1 MGIEAVI
8 FDLGGVLVRTEFP
21 EVRHELARK
30 LGLEPRALERT
41 VWGGEDWELAQVGT
55 ITYEEYWQ
63 RVAAAL
69 GLSTPKE
76 LSEFRRQYF
85 SGDRV
90 DRELVHLIERL
101 RKQYKIG
108 LLSNAPDKL
117 EIWLE
122 NDWGIRGLFDAI
134 VYSAQVGVAKPDPAM
149 FHLILDRLGLS
160 PSEALFIDDFPRN
173 VEAALALGMKAIR
186 FTGTDALL
194 DELPRY
200 LSWSAGDESA

>member
-69 GLSTPKE
+69 GLSTPEE
-76 LSEFRRQYF
+76 LSDFRREYF

-194 DELPRY
+194 DELSRY

>member
-41 VWGGEDWELAQVGT
+41 VWGSEDWELAQVGT

-76 LSEFRRQYF
+76 LSEFRREYF

-90 DRELVHLIERL
+90 DQELVRLIERL
-101 RKQYKIG
+101 RKRYKIG

-194 DELPRY
+194 DEVPRY
-200 LSWSAGDESA
+200 LSWGAGDESA

>member
-41 VWGGEDWELAQVGT
+41 VWGSEDWELAQVGT

-76 LSEFRRQYF
+76 LSEFRREYF

-90 DRELVHLIERL
+90 DQELVRLIERL
-101 RKQYKIG
+101 RKRYKIG

-122 NDWGIRGLFDAI
+122 NDWGIRDLFDAI

-194 DELPRY
+194 DEVPRY
-200 LSWSAGDESA
+200 LSWGAGDESA

>member
-1 MGIEAVI
+1 LDIKAVI

-21 EVRHELARK
+21 QVRHRLARK
-30 LGLEPRALERT
+30 LGLDPTTLDRII
-41 VWGGEDWELAQVGT
+41 WGREDWELAQVGA

-63 RVAAAL
+63 RVGATL
-69 GLSTPKE
+69 GLSTPEE
-76 LSEFRRQYF
+76 LSDFRREYF

-90 DRELVHLIERL
+90 DQKLVHLIEKL
-101 RKQYKIG
+101 RKRYKIG

-117 EIWLE
+117 DTWLE
-122 NDWGIRGLFDAI
+122 NDWGIRDLFDAI
-134 VYSAQVGVAKPDPAM
+134 VYSAQVGMAKPDPAM
-149 FHLILDRLGLS
+149 FHLILERLNLS
-160 PSEALFIDDFPRN
+160 PSETLFIDDYPRN

-200 LSWSAGDESA
+200 LSWSAEDASA